1 MFPLMSFSSDL
12 NDLFKVSF
20 FLKMNACYDFGS
32 CIFNTDGGEHEQYV
46 ARLVKSHQLSHSQ
59 LSEIGQQEQFLHFDK
74 SLQNV
79 LAERPTVNPVAQR
92 SLQALLVGLKNDV
105 ISLSFLLS
113 RAPSILSKGPVPL
126 ASLWIKSP

>member
-1 MFPLMSFSSDL
+1 ML
-12 NDLFKVSF
+12 
-20 FLKMNACYDFGS
+20 CYDSGS
-32 CIFNTDGGEHEQYV
+32 HIFNMSHREREQYV

-79 LAERPTVNPVAQR
+79 LAGRPTVNPAAQR
-92 SLQALLVGLKNDV
+92 SLQGLLVGLKNDV
-105 ISLSFLLS
+105 ISPSFLLT

>member
-1 MFPLMSFSSDL
+1 ML
-12 NDLFKVSF
+12 
-20 FLKMNACYDFGS
+20 CYDFGS
-32 CIFNTDGGEHEQYV
+32 HIFNMSHCKHEQYV

-79 LAERPTVNPVAQR
+79 LAERPTVNPAAQR
-92 SLQALLVGLKNDV
+92 SLQGLLVGLKNDV
-105 ISLSFLLS
+105 ISPSFLLTT
-113 RAPSILSKGPVPL
+113 APSILSKGPVPL